1 MNAGRKIFNS
11 FPKRRTFS
19 LYKQTRTCS
28 TNATLS
34 HTQLQQS
41 AALINSDQEN
51 MKYFLAQLNSESLT
65 ELRENVAEFEAF
77 QDKTLPTK
85 RQLFLTALHAGIPF
99 IGFGFLDNFL
109 MILWGEAIEYQFGI
123 YGFSIMAAA
132 AIGNT
137 VSDCGGVFCAEY
149 IEHQARRFNIE
160 RAQLSPWQER
170 LAIVRIYNS
179 LGSVVGVIIGCILGA
194 FPLLFLDN
202 ENFNIARKAF
212 AYTNKAHEGCIAPQ
226 DLQQF
231 FAGINLNLTEEQ
243 VVEFISEHDHNGD
256 GSLDENEFIE
266 LFQKAMD
273 PKHFAT
279 N

>member
-1 MNAGRKIFNS
+1 
-11 FPKRRTFS
+11 
-19 LYKQTRTCS
+19 
-28 TNATLS
+28 
-34 HTQLQQS
+34 
-41 AALINSDQEN
+41 

-85 RQLFLTALHAGIPF
+85 RQPFLTALHAGIPF

-149 IEHQARRFNIE
+149 IEHVARKFNIP
-160 RAQLSPWQER
+160 RAALSPYQKR
-170 LAIVRIYNS
+170 LTITRIYDS
-179 LGSVVGVIIGCILGA
+179 LGAALGVVVGCILGA
-194 FPLLFLDN
+194 FPLMFLDN

-212 AYTNKAHEGCIAPQ
+212 AFTAKTHEGKIGPE
-226 DLQQF
+226 DLQTF
-231 FAGINLNLTEEQ
+231 FEG
-243 VVEFISEHDHNGD
+243 V
-256 GSLDENEFIE
+256 
-266 LFQKAMD
+266 
-273 PKHFAT
+273 
-279 N
+279 